1 MNPRFLLFCGLAVAI
16 GCASNVTTPPVQPL
30 ATQHLVHQPVSETL
44 VAYDNIAGDV
54 EEWTVTS
61 TAGTKASVVASPSF
75 TSNVVAMAGAGS
87 LGSGEEV
94 VLAGAS
100 PMSQTSLYDLS
111 TNALE
116 RNNPPVGWGTP
127 VDVASIVGGGSLTLY
142 ADGSYETMPF
152 DRTAGI
158 HKTECTSILN
168 TADAITADRKG
179 NVFIQGTG
187 PDGFAGVVELAQS
200 TQTCSALSLKPQQGT
215 AAGITVNPAN
225 GELIVGDNPNSCSG
239 SSDGR
244 LIVYT
249 APYSANSGTIRSLS
263 GVGCAGLFRVDSGST
278 GTTYI
283 FMLDSDGGSPQID
296 ELKCCIMMFKGSYSG
311 GDPSAPTTLPNSL
324 PNG

>member
-1 MNPRFLLFCGLAVAI
+1 MNRSFLLFGFLAVAV
-16 GCASNVTTPPVQPL
+16 GCASNVTTPPVQSL
-30 ATQHLVHQPVSETL
+30 TMQHPVRQAVGETL
-44 VAYDNIAGDV
+44 VAYDNVAGDI
-54 EEWTVTS
+54 EEWNVTS
-61 TAGTKASVVASPSF
+61 AGGTKPSVVASPSF

-94 VLAGAS
+94 VLGGAS

-142 ADGSYETMPF
+142 GDGSYETMPF
-152 DRTAGI
+152 DRAAGI
-158 HKTECTSILN
+158 HKTECTSLLDS
-168 TADAITADRKG
+168 ADAITADRKG

-187 PDGFAGVVELAQS
+187 PGGFAGVVELAQS
-200 TQTCSALSLKPQQGT
+200 SQTCSALSLKPQQGT

-249 APYSANSGTIRSLS
+249 PPFSAGSGIIRILS
-263 GVGCAGLFRVDSGST
+263 GVGCAGLFRVDSGTT
-278 GTTYI
+278 GATYI
-283 FMLDSDGGSPQID
+283 FMLDSNGSSPQID
-296 ELKCCIMMFKGSYSG
+296 ELKCCNMTFKGSYSG
-311 GDPSAPTTLPNSL
+311 GNPSAPTTLPNSL